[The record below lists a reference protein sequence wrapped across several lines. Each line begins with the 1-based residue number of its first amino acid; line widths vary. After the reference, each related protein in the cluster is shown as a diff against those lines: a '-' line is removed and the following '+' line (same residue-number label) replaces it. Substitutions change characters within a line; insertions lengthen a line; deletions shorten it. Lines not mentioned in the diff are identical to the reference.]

1 MAKQIVF
8 NAEARE
14 KLFNGVNKVADAV
27 KVTLGPKGRNVALEQ
42 GFGGPRITNDGVSI
56 AKEIELGDKIEN
68 MGASIIKE
76 VATKTNDMA
85 GDGTTTAMVLTQAIV
100 SEGLK
105 RIAMG
110 ANATVVRKGIESASK
125 DAIDELK
132 KIATQVSDKKDY
144 RNVATIS
151 AESEELGKTI
161 ADTINTVGLNGVVT
175 VEESQTLGID
185 SDVVEGLEFD
195 QGYVSPYMITNTERM
210 EAEIKDVSILVTDHK
225 ISTMK
230 EILPLLEQLTQ
241 AGKKD
246 IVIIA
251 EDVDGEALTTFVVN
265 KLRGALN
272 VLAIKA
278 PGFGDAKKAQLLDI
292 ATVVGAEPII
302 KDAGGKLEDATLDM
316 LGSAKRVVSTK
327 SNTVIVD
334 GAGDKSRIDA
344 YISQLKAQAENTTSK
359 YDKEKIEER
368 IAKLTGGVAV
378 IKVGAATETE
388 MKYLKDKI
396 EDAVNATKAAI
407 EEGIV
412 PGGGTTL
419 AKVSATL
426 LASKDAK
433 RNDEYG
439 IGYRILAQALSA
451 PLRQIVENSGRDDAS
466 VVLRDV
472 VDAGKTEG
480 FDINSESNEVKI
492 IDMLKAGV
500 IDPVKVERAGV
511 QNAASAA
518 AVLLTTEVAVADEP
532 KEQDDAPAMG
542 GGMPGGMP
550 MM

>member
-8 NAEARE
+8 NADARD
-14 KLFNGVNKVADAV
+14 KLFSGVNKVADAV

-56 AKEIELGDKIEN
+56 AKEIELSDKIEN

-125 DAIDELK
+125 EAVDELK
-132 KIATQVSDKKDY
+132 KIATQVLDKKDY

-316 LGSAKRVVSTK
+316 LGSAKRVLSTK
-327 SNTVIVD
+327 SNTVIVS

-344 YISQLKAQAENTTSK
+344 YVSQLKAQAQNTTSK
-359 YDKEKIEER
+359 YDKEKVEER

-378 IKVGAATETE
+378 IRVGAATETE
-388 MKYLKDKI
+388 MKYLKDK
-396 EDAVNATKAAI
+396 
-407 EEGIV
+407 
-412 PGGGTTL
+412 
-419 AKVSATL
+419 
-426 LASKDAK
+426 
-433 RNDEYG
+433 
-439 IGYRILAQALSA
+439 
-451 PLRQIVENSGRDDAS
+451 
-466 VVLRDV
+466 
-472 VDAGKTEG
+472 
-480 FDINSESNEVKI
+480 
-492 IDMLKAGV
+492 
-500 IDPVKVERAGV
+500 
-511 QNAASAA
+511 
-518 AVLLTTEVAVADEP
+518 
-532 KEQDDAPAMG
+532 
-542 GGMPGGMP
+542 
-550 MM
+550 